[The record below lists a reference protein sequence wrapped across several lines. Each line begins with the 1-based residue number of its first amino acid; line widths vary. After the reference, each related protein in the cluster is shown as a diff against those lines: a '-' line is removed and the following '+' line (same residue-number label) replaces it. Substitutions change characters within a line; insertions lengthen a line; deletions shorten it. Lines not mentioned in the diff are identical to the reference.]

1 MGQRVVPLVEGV
13 REAGTYTIR
22 WDGRDDRGQTLA
34 TGVYLYRL
42 QAGEQVKMRK
52 LLLLR

>member
-1 MGQRVVPLVEGV
+1 MSFVVDEG
-13 REAGTYTIR
+13 AHSIR
-22 WDGRDDRGQTLA
+22 WDGRDDGGSELA

-42 QAGEQVKMRK
+42 QAGEQVSSRK